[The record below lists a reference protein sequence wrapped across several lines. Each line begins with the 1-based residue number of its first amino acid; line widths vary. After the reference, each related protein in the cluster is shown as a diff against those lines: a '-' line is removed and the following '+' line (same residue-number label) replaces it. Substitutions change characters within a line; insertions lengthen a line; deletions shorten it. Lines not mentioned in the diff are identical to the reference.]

1 MIKPN
6 EKIFDYMKLRLSN
19 VSNILLDLL
28 IITSSIIS

>member
-19 VSNILLDLL
+19 VRNIFYDLL
-28 IITSSIIS
+28 IKTS